1 MGQDKTMLDYLRIR
15 QYSTLL
21 EYTSY
26 PVWKNN
32 VKKGKKL
39 IVVLDLFFRS
49 RSLREETT
57 LSRTELR
64 AVE

>member
-1 MGQDKTMLDYLRIR
+1 MLDYLRIR
-15 QYSTLL
+15 QSSILL

-26 PVWKNN
+26 PFWKNN
-32 VKKGKKL
+32 VKKGEKL

>member
-15 QYSTLL
+15 QYSTLF